1 MVKNWII
8 LGDEAFDGS
17 DSYGRI
23 GITKEQQS
31 NWQNIVM
38 EQLNASIQKS
48 YRVREMIENSNVIQI
63 DFHFFV
69 KPKVAV
75 RDVVEFIKTL
85 EERFLNKKIVY
96 NISHNREFSSIFIDF
111 WKVDFDSEDD
121 NLTTEEKKKVKKYT
135 NLIMDYKPGRVYKI
149 KEPVFFPR
157 FLKKLAF
164 QISEPM
170 MIVSHSISKKTMAK
184 SLSNICSLKELIMLG
199 KLPIFFDDT
208 PDMDFYR
215 MIKRIQ
221 SMRIENDISWLVI
234 RSSDRFL
241 KEKEQE
247 LMSLAKDFQ
256 LIVVAIGYC

>member
-85 EERFLNKKIVY
+85 EERFLNKKIG
-96 NISHNREFSSIFIDF
+96 S
-111 WKVDFDSEDD
+111 
-121 NLTTEEKKKVKKYT
+121 LTTSYIC
-135 NLIMDYKPGRVYKI
+135 NLI
-149 KEPVFFPR
+149 
-157 FLKKLAF
+157 
-164 QISEPM
+164 
-170 MIVSHSISKKTMAK
+170 
-184 SLSNICSLKELIMLG
+184 
-199 KLPIFFDDT
+199 
-208 PDMDFYR
+208 
-215 MIKRIQ
+215 
-221 SMRIENDISWLVI
+221 
-234 RSSDRFL
+234 RS
-241 KEKEQE
+241 
-247 LMSLAKDFQ
+247 
-256 LIVVAIGYC
+256 